1 MLPDYKGNARVYIS
15 LSQKKSM
22 DLKSVIR
29 EIPDYPKKGI
39 LFYDVTTLFK
49 NAEANKFA
57 ADELVRHSNDRKIDL
72 VCGIESR
79 GFILGGLL
87 AHKLGVG
94 FVPMRKKGKLPAET
108 ISETYEK
115 EYGPDTLEIHK
126 DAVTAGQNVL
136 IADDLL
142 ATGGTAKAS
151 AKLVER
157 LGGKVAG
164 FAFIVELTFLPGR
177 KTLAGYDVFSLVK
190 YDSEKA

>member
-1 MLPDYKGNARVYIS
+1 ME
-15 LSQKKSM
+15 
-22 DLKSVIR
+22 LKTVIR

-49 NAEANKFA
+49 SAEANRFA
-57 ADELVRHSNDRKIDL
+57 VDELVKRCNGKKID
-72 VCGIESR
+72 VVAGIESR
-79 GFILGGLL
+79 GFILGGII
-87 AHKLGVG
+87 AGKLGVG
-94 FVPMRKKGKLPAET
+94 FVPIRKKGKLPAAV

-126 DAVTAGQNVL
+126 DAIKPGQKVL
-136 IADDLL
+136 IVDDLL

-157 LGGKVAG
+157 LGGKVVG

-177 KTLAGYDVFSLVK
+177 KTLEGYDVSSLVE
-190 YDSEKA
+190 YAHE

>member
-1 MLPDYKGNARVYIS
+1 
-15 LSQKKSM
+15 M

-49 NAEANKFA
+49 DAKANRFVVSEIVKHC
-57 ADELVRHSNDRKIDL
+57 DGKKIDL
-72 VCGIESR
+72 VAGIESR
-79 GFILGGLL
+79 GFILGGII
-87 AHKLGVG
+87 AGKLGVG
-94 FVPMRKKGKLPAET
+94 FVPIRKKGKLPAAV

-126 DAVTAGQNVL
+126 DAVKPGQSVL
-136 IADDLL
+136 IVDDLL

-151 AKLVER
+151 VKLVER

-164 FAFIVELTFLPGR
+164 LAFIVELTFLSGR
-177 KTLAGYDVFSLVK
+177 RALGGYEVFSLVT
-190 YDSEKA
+190 YSNE

>member
-1 MLPDYKGNARVYIS
+1 MPQEDGFI
-15 LSQKKSM
+15 

-49 NAEANKFA
+49 DPKANSFV
-57 ADELVRHSNDRKIDL
+57 ADEIVRRCDGKKID
-72 VCGIESR
+72 VVAGIESR
-79 GFILGGLL
+79 GFILGGII
-87 AHKLGVG
+87 AGRLGVG
-94 FVPMRKKGKLPAET
+94 FVPVRKRGKLPSAT

-126 DAVTAGQNVL
+126 DAITPGQNVL
-136 IADDLL
+136 IIDDLL

-151 AKLVER
+151 AKLIER
-157 LGGKVAG
+157 LGGKVSG

-177 KTLAGYDVFSLVK
+177 KTLEGYEISSLVS
-190 YDSEKA
+190 YDHE

>member
-1 MLPDYKGNARVYIS
+1 
-15 LSQKKSM
+15 M

-49 NAEANKFA
+49 SAEANKFA
-57 ADELVRHSNDRKIDL
+57 VDEFVKRCDGKKID
-72 VCGIESR
+72 VVAGIESR
-79 GFILGGLL
+79 GFILGGII
-87 AHKLGVG
+87 AGNLGVG
-94 FVPMRKKGKLPAET
+94 FVPIRKKGKLPAET
-108 ISETYEK
+108 ISEAYEK

-126 DAVTAGQNVL
+126 DAIKQGQKVL
-136 IADDLL
+136 IVDDLL

-157 LGGKVAG
+157 LGGKVTG

-177 KTLAGYDVFSLVK
+177 KTLEGYDVYSLVE
-190 YDSEKA
+190 YEHE